1 MACSKC
7 GATLPDGARFCPD
20 CGQSL
25 NSPAPEATP
34 ATAPGRTRKT
44 LVIAGAL
51 AVTVLAAIG
60 AFRMWGDRPV
70 AVAPPAEAPPARAAA
85 DLAMEEIVAGDPAA
99 GARRLEQAATAGDA
113 QAAFVLARLYGTGF
127 GVPLD
132 AERARELFARAVE
145 RGAPQA
151 AFGLSHYLYN
161 GTGGP
166 PDRGQGLRVLS
177 EAAEAG
183 SLDPQGLAT
192 LGEWYWHGSAGVT
205 DKPRGSVLLERAA
218 SAGYA
223 RADFVRG
230 LAASEAGRPEEAF
243 KLWLSAARAGDAGA
257 AFELYRVYRDGIG
270 TTQDR
275 ALALEWLQRSA
286 RQGHAGAQADVGY
299 NFLIG
304 TLVEASDVEGLRW
317 SLRAAVGGNAV
328 GLYNVGFVLRKAAA
342 GGDRSS
348 LADAY
353 TFFNLAA
360 AKGHASAVT
369 ARAEV
374 ETLLQPEEI
383 LAAQE
388 LARNFMAG
396 TSTLQEVAVSG
407 TGTGFWVDF
416 GRLVTN
422 EHVIGGCARLAVRT
436 DQGLFEDVTIVAADA
451 ESDLALL
458 QVLPKPGAT
467 HASALAI
474 FAADEP
480 PLGEQVVAFGYPLS
494 GVLASAGTLG
504 TGTVSANRGLLDDPD
519 RLQFSAP
526 VQPGNSGGAI
536 LNEQGHVIGV
546 VQAVLN
552 PITQGDHVVLPQ
564 NVNFGIKARRL
575 RELLVANGITPHTG
589 SGGRRLDSKELAV
602 RAQRV
607 TAQVV
612 CYQSALEQVLG
623 R

>member
-1 MACSKC
+1 MICANC
-7 GATLPDGARFCPD
+7 GVPLPEGAQFCPGCGRAVGAR
-20 CGQSL
+20 
-25 NSPAPEATP
+25 PAR
-34 ATAPGRTRKT
+34 GRARNG
-44 LVIAGAL
+44 LILAAL
-51 AVTVLAAIG
+51 AVVLAAIG
-60 AFRMWGDRPV
+60 AQRLLHSPPV
-70 AVAPPAEAPPARAAA
+70 VPTPPPPAPTRAAA
-85 DLAMEEIVAGDPAA
+85 DLAIEEIVAGDPAA
-99 GARRLEQAATAGDA
+99 AARNMEQAAAAGDA
-113 QAAFVLARLYGTGF
+113 QSTFVLARLYSTGF

-132 AERARELFARAVE
+132 AERARAMFAQAVE

-151 AFGLSHYLYN
+151 ALGLSHYLYT

-166 PDRGQGLRVLS
+166 PDRGQGLRVLT
-177 EAAEAG
+177 EAADANG
-183 SLDPQGLAT
+183 LDPRGLAT
-192 LGEWYWHGSAGVT
+192 LGEWYWRGSAGVT
-205 DKPRGSVLLERAA
+205 DKPRGSALLDRAA
-218 SAGYA
+218 AAGYT

-230 LAASEAGRPEEAF
+230 LAADEAGRPAEAF
-243 KLWLSAARAGDAGA
+243 TLWLSAARAGDAGA

-275 ALALEWLQRSA
+275 ELALQWLQRSA

-299 NFLIG
+299 NFLVG
-304 TLVEASDVEGLRW
+304 TLVELSDVEGLRW

-328 GLYNVGFVLRKAAA
+328 GLYNVGFVLQKAAA
-342 GGDRSS
+342 GGDRTS
-348 LADAY
+348 LSDAY

-369 ARAEV
+369 ARDEV
-374 ETLLQPEEI
+374 EAQLQPAEI
-383 LAAQE
+383 LSAQE
-388 LARNFMAG
+388 LARDFSAG
-396 TSTLQEVAVSG
+396 TSTLQQVAVSG
-407 TGTGFWVDF
+407 TGTGFWVDL

-422 EHVIGGCARLAVRT
+422 EHVIGGCARVAVRT
-436 DQGLFEDVTIVAADA
+436 DQGTLEDVTVVAADA
-451 ESDLALL
+451 ESDLAVL

-467 HASALAI
+467 HVSALAM
-474 FAADEP
+474 FAAEEP

-536 LNEQGHVIGV
+536 LNELGHVIGV

-552 PITQGDHVVLPQ
+552 PITQGDSVVLPQ

-607 TAQVV
+607 SAQVV
-612 CYQSALEQVLG
+612 CYQSALERVLG